1 VDVSKLVEKAREAAE
16 RRNYDY
22 AIDLYSQACKLDPDN
37 ATARREL
44 RAVENR
50 QSKEKGTSFWSKT
63 KSTGLG
69 AQVRM
74 LYMAKKYDAAVEKAE
89 EVLKIDPGSTG
100 VQLMLGRAL
109 AAAGYRKAAISTFE
123 DVKNANAGGNI
134 KQMTESL
141 RELAFAYESDDRIKE
156 AQEIWSS
163 VLKLVPGDRDAT
175 VKIRDLSARTMSD
188 SIQAAA
194 ANNAGQRGS
203 FTRNIQTDQQKKEQ
217 QILDI
222 EASGI
227 KTSEDLRHVIDHTKG
242 QIQQRPEDPKLHSR
256 LGDLYKQGGNYND
269 AKKAYDIA
277 REKDPNNPT
286 YLFRLHDLDIWKMR
300 NALRALETKAR
311 GGDAAATKQLQQDR
325 LALLEFRLK
334 SFLEREKQYSTD
346 SAIRFEVG
354 LVYFELARSKNV
366 RDMYDQSIMRF
377 QSTFQDPKY
386 RIESGLRM
394 GMGFAAKMQYDLAL
408 KRFDETLAGMEL
420 KNEAWKNLMYEKADT
435 LQKANKRE
443 DAKKVFLEIYEIDVS
458 FRDVGKRV
466 DELSKPA

>member
-1 VDVSKLVEKAREAAE
+1 MDVSKLVEKAREAAE

-37 ATARREL
+37 APARREL

-50 QSKEKGTSFWSKT
+50 QAKEKGTSFWSKT
-63 KSTGLG
+63 KSTGLS
-69 AQVRM
+69 AQVQM
-74 LYMAKKYDAAVEKAE
+74 LLLAKKYDAAVEKAE
-89 EVLKIDPGSTG
+89 EVLKIDPGSMS

-123 DVKNANAGGNI
+123 DIKNANAGGNT

-141 RELAFAYESDDRIKE
+141 RELAYAYEGDNRIKE
-156 AQEIWSS
+156 AQETWIT
-163 VLKLVPGDRDAT
+163 VQRLVPGDRDAT
-175 VKIRDLSARTMSD
+175 VKIRDLSAKTMSET
-188 SIQAAA
+188 IQNASA
-194 ANNAGQRGS
+194 AGQKGS
-203 FTRNIQTDQQKKEQ
+203 FARNIQTDQQKKEQ
-217 QILDI
+217 QIIDI

-227 KTSEDLRHVIDHTKG
+227 KTAEDLRHVVDHTKA
-242 QIQQRPEDPKLHSR
+242 QIQQRPEDPKLHAK

-269 AKKAYDIA
+269 AKKEYEIA

-300 NALRALETKAR
+300 NALRALAAKAKS
-311 GGDAAATKQLQQDR
+311 DPAAGKQLKTDR

-334 SFLEREKQYSTD
+334 SFIERETQYSTD
-346 SAIRFEVG
+346 SAIRFE
-354 LVYFELARSKNV
+354 LALIYFELAREKNV
-366 RDMYDQSIMRF
+366 RDMYDESIKRF
-377 QSTFQDPKY
+377 QSTFQDPKF
-386 RIESGLRM
+386 RVESGLRM
-394 GMGFAAKMQYDLAL
+394 GMGFAAKAQYDLAL

-420 KNEAWKNLMYEKADT
+420 KNEAWKNIMYEKADT
-435 LQKANKRE
+435 LHKASKRE
-443 DAKKVFLEIYEIDVS
+443 DAKKAFLEIYEIDVS